1 MGVWTNHIKANGK
14 LIGTR
19 RETDETQRRQRETE
33 RERERGGGVRPERKE
48 ALGRKRRR
56 KIISG
61 TSATNQQLPN
71 QQLPTTQ
78 YPVPSDQRRG
88 TMNHVAT
95 TRSTSVTVGTRT
107 NYTRY
112 ARGRANTNTNTNTTT
127 MKYNN
132 NNNKTPRIAKNATA
146 LAAGVTVLGT
156 TLVAQVT
163 KTPHTHKTQTHT
175 ALLSKQKKLIP
186 FFLFSSFCVLCLEC
200 TRCQ

>member
-1 MGVWTNHIKANGK
+1 MGT
-14 LIGTR
+14 
-19 RETDETQRRQRETE
+19 TE
-33 RERERGGGVRPERKE
+33 P
-48 ALGRKRRR
+48 
-56 KIISG
+56 
-61 TSATNQQLPN
+61 TT
-71 QQLPTTQ
+71 TTQ

-132 NNNKTPRIAKNATA
+132 NNNNNNTPRIAKNATA

-156 TLVAQVT
+156 TLVAQNAHAASEVFQVAQYNLSDSQVFGATFISLIAGILAT
-163 KTPHTHKTQTHT
+163 KLGSELYK
-175 ALLSKQKKLIP
+175 
-186 FFLFSSFCVLCLEC
+186 
-200 TRCQ
+200 

>member
-1 MGVWTNHIKANGK
+1 MGNNNKWHVSNKPT
-14 LIGTR
+14 
-19 RETDETQRRQRETE
+19 
-33 RERERGGGVRPERKE
+33 
-48 ALGRKRRR
+48 
-56 KIISG
+56 
-61 TSATNQQLPN
+61 TNQQPTTHY
-71 QQLPTTQ
+71 QQPSTQ
-78 YPVPSDQRRG
+78 YPVPSDQRPG

-156 TLVAQVT
+156 TLVAQNAHAASEVFQVAYNLSDSQVFGATFISLIAGILAT
-163 KTPHTHKTQTHT
+163 KLGSELYK
-175 ALLSKQKKLIP
+175 
-186 FFLFSSFCVLCLEC
+186 
-200 TRCQ
+200 

>member
-1 MGVWTNHIKANGK
+1 MGT
-14 LIGTR
+14 
-19 RETDETQRRQRETE
+19 TE
-33 RERERGGGVRPERKE
+33 P
-48 ALGRKRRR
+48 
-56 KIISG
+56 
-61 TSATNQQLPN
+61 TT
-71 QQLPTTQ
+71 TTQ

-132 NNNKTPRIAKNATA
+132 NNNNTTNTPRIAKNATA

-156 TLVAQVT
+156 TLVAQNAHAASEVFQVAQYNLSDSQVFGATFISLIVGILAT
-163 KTPHTHKTQTHT
+163 KLGSELYK
-175 ALLSKQKKLIP
+175 
-186 FFLFSSFCVLCLEC
+186 
-200 TRCQ
+200 

>member
-1 MGVWTNHIKANGK
+1 MG
-14 LIGTR
+14 
-19 RETDETQRRQRETE
+19 
-33 RERERGGGVRPERKE
+33 
-48 ALGRKRRR
+48 
-56 KIISG
+56 IISG

-107 NYTRY
+107 NSTRY

-146 LAAGVTVLGT
+146 LAAGATVLGT
-156 TLVAQVT
+156 TLV
-163 KTPHTHKTQTHT
+163 
-175 ALLSKQKKLIP
+175 
-186 FFLFSSFCVLCLEC
+186 
-200 TRCQ
+200 

>member
-1 MGVWTNHIKANGK
+1 MG
-14 LIGTR
+14 
-19 RETDETQRRQRETE
+19 
-33 RERERGGGVRPERKE
+33 RGFGEEEK
-48 ALGRKRRR
+48 K
-56 KIISG
+56 KIIIISG

-78 YPVPSDQRRG
+78 YPVPSDQRPG

-112 ARGRANTNTNTNTTT
+112 ARGRANTNTNTTTT

-132 NNNKTPRIAKNATA
+132 NNNNTNNTTRIAKNATA

-156 TLVAQVT
+156 TLVAQNAHAASEVF
-163 KTPHTHKTQTHT
+163 QV
-175 ALLSKQKKLIP
+175 AYNLSDSQV
-186 FFLFSSFCVLCLEC
+186 F
-200 TRCQ
+200 